1 MKNCFQRWNGDESM
15 YEKISDEI
23 VRREKI
29 RKLKE
34 KIMSEI
40 EKEIRN
46 CKKELQSNIQDK
58 DFDYCIRDSFALLEL
73 KRYIENDNCFMRY
86 EAKYNDKDIVI
97 YMVSD
102 KDLDIWLQKDYSFV
116 ENYLL
121 KEEEAGY
128 NIFPILN
135 DKYFGYNF
143 TNIFDSILY
152 DKKQRKITT

>member
-1 MKNCFQRWNGDESM
+1 M

-34 KIMSEI
+34 KIILEI
-40 EKEIRN
+40 EKRISN
-46 CKKELQSNIQDK
+46 YKKGLQSNIEDELFNYYIK
-58 DFDYCIRDSFALLEL
+58 EFFVLLEL
-73 KRYIENDNCFMRY
+73 KQYLESDQCFMGY

-102 KDLDIWLQKDYSFV
+102 RNLDIWLQEDYSFV

-121 KEEEAGY
+121 KAEEAGY
-128 NIFPILN
+128 NIFSILN

-152 DKKQRKITT
+152 DEKQRKITT

>member
-1 MKNCFQRWNGDESM
+1 M

-34 KIMSEI
+34 KIILEI
-40 EKEIRN
+40 EKRISN
-46 CKKELQSNIQDK
+46 YKKGLQSNIEDELFNYYIK
-58 DFDYCIRDSFALLEL
+58 EFFVLLEL
-73 KRYIENDNCFMRY
+73 KQYLESDYCFMGY

-102 KDLDIWLQKDYSFV
+102 RNLGIWLQEDYSFV

-121 KEEEAGY
+121 KAEEAGY
-128 NIFPILN
+128 NIFSILN

-152 DKKQRKITT
+152 DEKQRKITT

>member
-1 MKNCFQRWNGDESM
+1 M

-23 VRREKI
+23 VRRKKI

-34 KIMSEI
+34 KIILEI
-40 EKEIRN
+40 EKRISN
-46 CKKELQSNIQDK
+46 YKKGLQSNIEDELFNCYIK
-58 DFDYCIRDSFALLEL
+58 EYFVLLEL
-73 KRYIENDNCFMRY
+73 KQYLESDYCFMGY

-102 KDLDIWLQKDYSFV
+102 KDLDIWLQNDYSFV

-121 KEEEAGY
+121 KAEEAGY
-128 NIFPILN
+128 NIFSILN

-143 TNIFDSILY
+143 TNIFDRILY
-152 DKKQRKITT
+152 DEKQRKITA

>member
-1 MKNCFQRWNGDESM
+1 M

-34 KIMSEI
+34 KIISEI
-40 EKEIRN
+40 EKEISN

-58 DFDYCIRDSFALLEL
+58 DFDYCIKECFVLLEI
-73 KRYIENDNCFMRY
+73 KQYIENDYCFMRY

-102 KDLDIWLQKDYSFV
+102 KDLNIWLQEDYSFV
-116 ENYLL
+116 GNYLL
-121 KEEEAGY
+121 KAEEVGY
-128 NIFPILN
+128 DVFPILN
-135 DKYFGYNF
+135 DKYFGYDF

-152 DKKQRKITT
+152 DERQRKITA

>member
-1 MKNCFQRWNGDESM
+1 M

-34 KIMSEI
+34 KIILEI
-40 EKEIRN
+40 EKRISN
-46 CKKELQSNIQDK
+46 YKKGLQSNIEDELFNYYIK
-58 DFDYCIRDSFALLEL
+58 EFFVLLEL
-73 KRYIENDNCFMRY
+73 KQYLESDYCFMGY

-102 KDLDIWLQKDYSFV
+102 RNLDIWLQEDYSFV

-121 KEEEAGY
+121 KAEEAGY
-128 NIFPILN
+128 NIFSILN

-152 DKKQRKITT
+152 DEKQRKITT

>member
-1 MKNCFQRWNGDESM
+1 M

-34 KIMSEI
+34 KIILEI
-40 EKEIRN
+40 EKRISN
-46 CKKELQSNIQDK
+46 YKKGLQSKIEDELFNYYIK
-58 DFDYCIRDSFALLEL
+58 ECFVLLEL
-73 KRYIENDNCFMRY
+73 KQYLESDYCFMRY

-121 KEEEAGY
+121 KAEEAEY
-128 NIFPILN
+128 NIFSILN

-143 TNIFDSILY
+143 TNIFDRILY
-152 DKKQRKITT
+152 DEKQRKITA

>member
-1 MKNCFQRWNGDESM
+1 M

-23 VRREKI
+23 VRQEKI

-40 EKEIRN
+40 EKEISN

-73 KRYIENDNCFMRY
+73 KRYIENDYCFMEY

-116 ENYLL
+116 RNYLL
-121 KEEEAGY
+121 KVEEAGY

-135 DKYFGYNF
+135 DKYFGYDF

-152 DKKQRKITT
+152 DERQRKITT

>member
-1 MKNCFQRWNGDESM
+1 M

-34 KIMSEI
+34 KIILEI
-40 EKEIRN
+40 EKRISN
-46 CKKELQSNIQDK
+46 YKKGLQSNIEDELFNYYIK
-58 DFDYCIRDSFALLEL
+58 EFFVLLEL
-73 KRYIENDNCFMRY
+73 KQYLESDYCFMGY
-86 EAKYNDKDIVI
+86 EARYDDKDIVI

-102 KDLDIWLQKDYSFV
+102 RDLDIWLQKDYSFV

-121 KEEEAGY
+121 KAEEAGY
-128 NIFPILN
+128 NIFSILN

-152 DKKQRKITT
+152 DEKQRKITT

>member
-1 MKNCFQRWNGDESM
+1 M

-34 KIMSEI
+34 KIILEI
-40 EKEIRN
+40 EKRISN
-46 CKKELQSNIQDK
+46 YKKGLQSNIEDELFNYYIK
-58 DFDYCIRDSFALLEL
+58 EFFVLLEL
-73 KRYIENDNCFMRY
+73 KQYLESDYCFMGY

-102 KDLDIWLQKDYSFV
+102 RNLDIWLQKDYSFV

-121 KEEEAGY
+121 KAEEAGY
-128 NIFPILN
+128 NIFSILN

-152 DKKQRKITT
+152 DEKQRKITT

>member
-1 MKNCFQRWNGDESM
+1 M

-34 KIMSEI
+34 KIMSEN
-40 EKEIRN
+40 EKEIGS

-58 DFDYCIRDSFALLEL
+58 DFDYCIKDSFALLEL
-73 KRYIENDNCFMRY
+73 KRYVENDYCFMGY

-97 YMVSD
+97 YMVSA
-102 KDLDIWLQKDYSFV
+102 KDLDIWLQNDYSFV
-116 ENYLL
+116 RNYLS
-121 KEEEAGY
+121 KAEEAGY

-152 DKKQRKITT
+152 DKKQRKIMT

>member
-1 MKNCFQRWNGDESM
+1 M

-40 EKEIRN
+40 KKEISN

-58 DFDYCIRDSFALLEL
+58 DFDYCIRDCFALLEL
-73 KRYIENDNCFMRY
+73 KRYIENDYCFMRY
-86 EAKYNDKDIVI
+86 EAKYNDKNIVI

-121 KEEEAGY
+121 KAEEAGY
-128 NIFPILN
+128 NIFSILN

-152 DKKQRKITT
+152 DRKQGKITT

>member
-1 MKNCFQRWNGDESM
+1 M

-34 KIMSEI
+34 KIILEI
-40 EKEIRN
+40 EKRISN
-46 CKKELQSNIQDK
+46 YKKGLQSNIEDELFNYYIK
-58 DFDYCIRDSFALLEL
+58 EFFVLLEL
-73 KRYIENDNCFMRY
+73 KQYLECDYCFMGY

-102 KDLDIWLQKDYSFV
+102 RNLDIWLQKDYSFV

-121 KEEEAGY
+121 KAEEAGY
-128 NIFPILN
+128 NIFSILN

-152 DKKQRKITT
+152 DEKQRKITT

>member
-1 MKNCFQRWNGDESM
+1 M

-23 VRREKI
+23 VRRKKI

-34 KIMSEI
+34 KIILEI
-40 EKEIRN
+40 EKRISN
-46 CKKELQSNIQDK
+46 YKKGLQSNIEDELFNCYIK
-58 DFDYCIRDSFALLEL
+58 EYFVLLEL
-73 KRYIENDNCFMRY
+73 KQYLESDYCFMGY

-121 KEEEAGY
+121 KAEEAGY
-128 NIFPILN
+128 NIFSILN

-143 TNIFDSILY
+143 TNIFDRILY
-152 DKKQRKITT
+152 DEKQRKITA

>member
-1 MKNCFQRWNGDESM
+1 M
-15 YEKISDEI
+15 YEKLSDEI

-40 EKEIRN
+40 EKEFSN

-73 KRYIENDNCFMRY
+73 KRYIENDYCFMRY
-86 EAKYNDKDIVI
+86 EAKYHDKDIVI

-121 KEEEAGY
+121 KAEEAGY
-128 NIFPILN
+128 NIFSILN
-135 DKYFGYNF
+135 DKSFGYNL

-152 DKKQRKITT
+152 DEKQRKITT

>member
-1 MKNCFQRWNGDESM
+1 M

-29 RKLKE
+29 IKLKE
-34 KIMSEI
+34 KIILEI
-40 EKEIRN
+40 EKRISN
-46 CKKELQSNIQDK
+46 YKKGLQSNIEDELFNYYIK
-58 DFDYCIRDSFALLEL
+58 EFFVLLEL
-73 KRYIENDNCFMRY
+73 KQYLESDYCFMGY

-102 KDLDIWLQKDYSFV
+102 RNLDIWLQKDYSFV

-121 KEEEAGY
+121 KAEEAGY
-128 NIFPILN
+128 NIFSILN

-152 DKKQRKITT
+152 DEKQRKITT

>member
-1 MKNCFQRWNGDESM
+1 M

-34 KIMSEI
+34 KIILEI
-40 EKEIRN
+40 EKRISN
-46 CKKELQSNIQDK
+46 YKKELQSNIEDELFNYYIK
-58 DFDYCIRDSFALLEL
+58 GFFVLLEL
-73 KRYIENDNCFMRY
+73 KQYLESDYCFMEY

-102 KDLDIWLQKDYSFV
+102 RDLDIWIQNDYSFV

-121 KEEEAGY
+121 KAEEAGY
-128 NIFPILN
+128 NIFSILN

-152 DKKQRKITT
+152 DEKQRKITT

>member
-1 MKNCFQRWNGDESM
+1 M

-40 EKEIRN
+40 EKEIGS

-58 DFDYCIRDSFALLEL
+58 DFDYCIKDSFALLEL
-73 KRYIENDNCFMRY
+73 KRYVENDYCFMGY

-97 YMVSD
+97 YMVSA
-102 KDLDIWLQKDYSFV
+102 KDLDIWLQNDYSFV
-116 ENYLL
+116 RNYLS
-121 KEEEAGY
+121 KAEEAGY

-152 DKKQRKITT
+152 DKKQRKIMT

>member
-1 MKNCFQRWNGDESM
+1 M

-40 EKEIRN
+40 EKEISN

-58 DFDYCIRDSFALLEL
+58 DFALLEL
-73 KRYIENDNCFMRY
+73 KQYLKNDYCFMRY

-121 KEEEAGY
+121 KAEEAGY